1 MNERGALGIWINR
14 LSLLALELPF
24 EHEIE
29 AGDDDGQWRLKA
41 LEEGK
46 LVARYANG
54 DRRAIDLREGDT
66 VVATPTEVY
75 VGLAERRTP
84 KRIKPKETKPAPA
97 RTRKRRS
104 TKKSDS

>member
-1 MNERGALGIWINR
+1 MNERGALGIWMNR

-24 EHEIE
+24 EHQIE
-29 AGDDDGQWRLKA
+29 SEDDGHWRLKA

-54 DRRAIDLREGDT
+54 DQRAVDLREGD
-66 VVATPTEVY
+66 VVLATPTEVY

-84 KRIKPKETKPAPA
+84 KRINLRETKPAPA

-104 TKKSDS
+104 TKRGES

>member
-1 MNERGALGIWINR
+1 MKERGALGIWMNR

-29 AGDDDGQWRLKA
+29 GREDGHWRLKA
-41 LEEGK
+41 LEDGK

-54 DRRAIDLREGDT
+54 DQRAVDLREGDT
-66 VVATPTEVY
+66 MLATPTEIY

-84 KRIKPKETKPAPA
+84 KRIKPKQTKPAPA
-97 RTRKRRS
+97 RSRKRRA
-104 TKKSDS
+104 TKRGDG

>member
-1 MNERGALGIWINR
+1 MNERGALGIWLNR

-29 AGDDDGQWRLKA
+29 GEEDGHWRLRA

-54 DRRAIDLREGDT
+54 DQRAIDLREGDT
-66 VVATPTEVY
+66 VLATPTEIY

-84 KRIKPKETKPAPA
+84 KRIKPKDTKPAPA
-97 RTRKRRS
+97 RTRRRRS
-104 TKKSDS
+104 TKPKGA

>member
-1 MNERGALGIWINR
+1 VNERGALGIWINR

-29 AGDDDGQWRLKA
+29 SEDDGHWRLKP

-54 DRRAIDLREGDT
+54 AERAVDLREGDT
-66 VVATPTEVY
+66 VLATPTEIY
-75 VGLAERRTP
+75 VCLAERRTP
-84 KRIKPKETKPAPA
+84 RRINLKETEPTPA
-97 RTRKRRS
+97 RTRKRRT
-104 TKKSDS
+104 TKRGES